1 MRSAVLTCASLAL
14 LAAAA
19 AGSAFG
25 GGDRASAAPVE
36 RSRAIALT
44 FDDLPNHAALPA
56 GVSRAE
62 IARSILASLATRK
75 APPVYGFVNAK
86 GLADGP
92 DSAEV
97 LKLWRAARHPLG
109 NHTFS
114 HMDLHKN
121 TPEAFAGDVVANE
134 DVLRSHMGKED
145 WRWLRFPY
153 LNEGDTTEKRQ
164 AVARFLKERG
174 YRVAQVTMSF
184 QDFAYGDPYARCLAK
199 KDAAAIDWM
208 KETFLTRADAAIT
221 AAERDA
227 QSLFGRAIAHV
238 LVLHVSS
245 FHIVALPS
253 LLDLLDR
260 RGYRLVTLQEAQR
273 DAAYAVDPG
282 RAVPFGATLLEQMK
296 QAKGIGSQP
305 LLDETMTRLAELCR

>member
-1 MRSAVLTCASLAL
+1 MRSPVLTCASSAL
-14 LAAAA
+14 LAAAVA
-19 AGSAFG
+19 GYALGAGSASP
-25 GGDRASAAPVE
+25 APSARP
-36 RSRAIALT
+36 RAIALT
-44 FDDLPNHAALPA
+44 FDDLPNHAALPE
-56 GVSRAE
+56 GMSRAE
-62 IARSILASLATRK
+62 IARSILATLAARK
-75 APPVYGFVNAK
+75 APPTYGFVNAK

-97 LKLWRAARHPLG
+97 LKLWRAAGHPLG

-121 TPEAFAGDVVANE
+121 TPEAFGGDVVANE
-134 DVLRSHMGKED
+134 DVLRSHMGREG
-145 WRWLRFPY
+145 WHWLRFPY

-164 AVARFLKERG
+164 AVARFLRERG

-184 QDFAYGDPYARCLAK
+184 QDFAYGDPYARCLAA

-238 LVLHVSS
+238 VVLHVSS
-245 FHIVALPS
+245 FHTLGLPS

-260 RGYRLVTLQEAQR
+260 RGYRLVTLQEAQS
-273 DAAYAVDPG
+273 DAAYAVEPG

-296 QAKGIGSQP
+296 VGKGIGSRP
-305 LLDETMTRLAELCR
+305 FLDETMTRLAELCR